1 MSNLSYVRPQAV
13 ELLQRLREPRRFLQ
27 IITGAR
33 QVGETTLIT
42 QVAEQSELDHRFA
55 SPDEPTLRGPEW
67 IAQQWDAA
75 RLMAGHAKDEGARLI
90 LDEVQK
96 APNWAEAVK
105 RLWDEDTRSRRRLRV
120 VLSGSA
126 QILIGRGL
134 TESLAGRFEFLHL
147 PHWSFPEMQD
157 AFGWSLERFLFY
169 GAYPGAV
176 PLARQPVRWSRYIRD
191 SLIEPMIS
199 RDVLLLSRVDKLALL
214 RRLFE
219 LGCVP
224 SDAVGAVVGAVGVLA
239 RGMAAA
245 CVEPAAGL
253 VTPALLT
260 LAVRRMALRGE
271 ALFVIEVT
279 AMRVDLLPA
288 WINDI
293 DGAAAPA
300 TWVYDVQLEGPRG
313 VTERRRLPAAAVV
326 HVRWPGSSAH
336 GLCRFPPAWPM
347 SAASSP
353 AKSRLPWVCPSS

>member
-1 MSNLSYVRPQAV
+1 M
-13 ELLQRLREPRRFLQ
+13 
-27 IITGAR
+27 
-33 QVGETTLIT
+33 
-42 QVAEQSELDHRFA
+42 
-55 SPDEPTLRGPEW
+55 
-67 IAQQWDAA
+67 
-75 RLMAGHAKDEGARLI
+75 
-90 LDEVQK
+90 
-96 APNWAEAVK
+96 
-105 RLWDEDTRSRRRLRV
+105 
-120 VLSGSA
+120 
-126 QILIGRGL
+126 
-134 TESLAGRFEFLHL
+134 
-147 PHWSFPEMQD
+147 
-157 AFGWSLERFLFY
+157 ERFLFY

-224 SDAVGAVVGAVGVLA
+224 ADAVGAVVGAVGVLA
-239 RGMAAA
+239 RGMAVARVGPA
-245 CVEPAAGL
+245 GSLAAGL
-253 VTPALLT
+253 VTPALLA

-313 VTERRRLPAAAVV
+313 VTDVYRRPRWCTYGGRDHRRMGSAGFHRPGRCPRPARRRNRGCPGCALRVDARPAAGRGAT
-326 HVRWPGSSAH
+326 
-336 GLCRFPPAWPM
+336 
-347 SAASSP
+347 
-353 AKSRLPWVCPSS
+353 